1 MNDSCKIQK
10 LKENLKIRNKLNEL
24 GIFPIIGPTGP
35 RGMPGTSIS
44 IKGSF
49 SSLDELKKTYPKGT
63 DGDTYIINGDLY
75 YWDLQVM
82 DWQNAG
88 RIGGPTG
95 PQGST
100 GPTGPQGIQGNTG
113 PQGIQGIIGP
123 TGPTGPQGEIG
134 PQGLKGETG
143 EQGPRGNIGP
153 QGPTGVKGDKGG
165 VAAYAERYM
174 HTKKTQ
180 TIEANTE
187 TVVELDV
194 TGPSLAIS
202 YNPEYAITIHE
213 IGTYKI
219 DYFLTVEPLVD
230 TLLTI
235 GIKRNDSIITGSDI
249 SGDGIINYFTELSGT
264 IITELNPDDVLT
276 LVIKSSANTNLS
288 FNGSTNGKLNIIK
301 LD

>member
-10 LKENLKIRNKLNEL
+10 LKENLKIKNKLNEL
-24 GIFPIIGPTGP
+24 GIFPIVGPTGP

-49 SSLDELKKTYPKGT
+49 NSLDELKKTYPEGT

-75 YWDLQVM
+75 YWNSQVKE
-82 DWQNAG
+82 WQSAG
-88 RIGGPTG
+88 RIDGPTG
-95 PQGST
+95 PQGD
-100 GPTGPQGIQGNTG
+100 
-113 PQGIQGIIGP
+113 IGP
-123 TGPTGPQGEIG
+123 TGPTGPQGDIG
-134 PQGLKGETG
+134 PQGIQGVTGPTGPTGPQGDIGPQGVKGDTG
-143 EQGPRGNIGP
+143 EQGPRGDIGP

-165 VAAYAERYM
+165 ISAYAERYM
-174 HTKKTQ
+174 RMATTQ

-187 TVVELDV
+187 TVVQLDL

-202 YNPEYAITIHE
+202 YTPEYAVTIHE
-213 IGTYKI
+213 VGNYKI

-264 IITELNPDDVLT
+264 IITQLLPDDELT
-276 LVIKSSANTNLS
+276 LVVKSNGNTNLS